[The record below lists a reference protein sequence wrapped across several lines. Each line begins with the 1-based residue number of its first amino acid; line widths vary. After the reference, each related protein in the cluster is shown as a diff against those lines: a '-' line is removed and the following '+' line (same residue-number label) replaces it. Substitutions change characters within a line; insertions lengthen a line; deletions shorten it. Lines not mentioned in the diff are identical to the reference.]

1 MARGRWWF
9 SNPRR
14 WSSERL
20 RILHPNLSIN
30 LLSLAP
36 AAFDRQL
43 DVVARIGATAITPAV
58 AQFDEVSAAQAARLI
73 GDAGLQ
79 AAALTHRAFGFAD
92 AAETEAA
99 CDRLERSIEYA
110 AAIGANTIVM
120 TTGGRGTLS
129 WGDAAKRFAEAIVP
143 IAALARQAGIKL
155 GIEPTSHLYAD
166 VSIAHRLSDC
176 TALARL
182 ADISVVN
189 DLFACW
195 TDTDIDAAIAAAAP
209 HTALVQVSD
218 YVYGDRALPC
228 RAVPGDGA
236 IPLDR
241 LLPAIV
247 SAGYTGTFDL
257 EIIGPRLQTEGV
269 EIGLKRASVTIG
281 ALLEKAGLT

>member
-120 TTGGRGTLS
+120 TTGGRGTLN
-129 WGDAAKRFAEAIVP
+129 WGDAAECFAEAIAP
-143 IAALARQAGIKL
+143 NAALAQQAGIKL
-155 GIEPTSHLYAD
+155 GIEPTSPMYAD
-166 VSIAHRLSDC
+166 ASISHRLSDC

-182 ADISVVN
+182 ADISVVI

-195 TDTDIDAAIAAAAP
+195 TDADIDAAISAAGP
-209 HTALVQVSD
+209 HTSLVQVSD

-228 RAVPGDGA
+228 RAVPGDGV

-241 LLPAIV
+241 LLPAII
-247 SAGYTGTFDL
+247 SAGFTGMFDL

-269 EIGLKRASVTIG
+269 EIGLKRASATIG

>member
-1 MARGRWWF
+1 M
-9 SNPRR
+9 
-14 WSSERL
+14 
-20 RILHPNLSIN
+20 HPNLSIN
-30 LLSLAP
+30 VLSLLP
-36 AAFDRQL
+36 ATFDRQ
-43 DVVARIGATAITPAV
+43 VEVAAQLGARAITPDIAKL
-58 AQFDEVSAAQAARLI
+58 DDYSAAQAARLI

-92 AAETEAA
+92 AAEAA